1 MCVLC
6 LGSSWVRLVYFA
18 ISLTFFFTISY
29 CMNVLMMMNTL
40 SVPLHTVNLQS
51 DLIQGEVVLGVRP
64 LFLEMDW

>member
-1 MCVLC
+1 
-6 LGSSWVRLVYFA
+6 
-18 ISLTFFFTISY
+18 
-29 CMNVLMMMNTL
+29 MMMNTL

>member
-1 MCVLC
+1 MCVLY

-18 ISLTFFFTISY
+18 ISFTFSSQSHTGW
-29 CMNVLMMMNTL
+29 NVLMMMNTL

-64 LFLEMDW
+64 LLLEMDW